1 MAGTENKGR
10 AAFPLFTKQAI
21 RPLLKQD
28 TLLSVSAICTAH
40 LVQKVSFFRGMLLNA
55 NLDGNT
61 VLSAAM
67 DLHRNLGLKFI

>member
-10 AAFPLFTKQAI
+10 AVLPLFTKQAI

-28 TLLSVSAICTAH
+28 TLLSVSAICTDH
-40 LVQKVSFFRGMLLNA
+40 LVQKVSFFRGMFLNA
-55 NLDGNT
+55 NL